1 MLGCI
6 GGRNRFFVLNTILIR
21 ISKMWNDMA

>member
-6 GGRNRFFVLNTILIR
+6 EGRNRFFVLNIILIR